1 MRFFTALSLAFLLGG
16 CNLLDRLQNNVILV
30 AMLVQ
35 SPAPPAGGPISGSPV
50 VLTQLYLA
58 QKSGDLTSPPSEQSL
73 TPITNAT
80 VALLDNGVQV
90 ATLAGMLGAPG
101 YYESTSVTYIAGH
114 TYRFTATVG
123 ADQYWAEVANVPAA
137 PALTVPLS
145 SNHRAT
151 YGSYNGTP
159 QFSNPYPITRT
170 GNEIAFYGV
179 WTVSGTTFDPGAT
192 ANCSN
197 LPQTAGDLLTLI
209 FVNDAP
215 YRVATFDVPKATCFP
230 APSAFPGNYVV
241 GLSAVKRG
249 TTSSNLA
256 IYSAALAGTSDAV
269 LVSVTGP

>member
-1 MRFFTALSLAFLLGG
+1 MRFFTALSLAVLLSG
-16 CNLLDRLQNNVILV
+16 CGLLDRLNNNVILV

-35 SPAPPAGGPISGSPV
+35 SPAPPAGGPIGGSPV

-58 QKSGDLTSPPSEQSL
+58 QKSGDLTSPPSEASL
-73 TPITNAT
+73 TPLTGAT

-90 ATLAGMLGAPG
+90 ATLAGMQGAPG
-101 YYESTSVTYIAGH
+101 YYESTSVTYVPGH

-123 ADQYWAEVANVPAA
+123 SDQYWTEVANVPAA
-137 PALTVPLS
+137 PALSVPLS
-145 SNHRAT
+145 SNHLAT
-151 YGSYNGTP
+151 YGSYSGTP

-170 GNEIAFYGV
+170 GNDIAFYGV

-197 LPQTAGDLLTLI
+197 LPRTAGELLTLI

-215 YRVATFDVPKATCFP
+215 YRVATFSVPKATCFP
-230 APSAFPGNYVV
+230 NPPGVGNYVV
-241 GLSAVKRG
+241 GLSAVKRS
-249 TTSSNLA
+249 TATSSNLA

-269 LVSVTGP
+269 LVSVTAP